1 MKEEEIDNILKELG
15 PKVVERRTNY
25 ILAQKQMVEYEL
37 KVNYMIRVEPRD
49 PWDSGWRFLHGNE
62 TEEMTER
69 KEIFGCYNPSDFLY
83 KGNEAIPK
91 YLDSP
96 IGSKL
101 KRDGDDFVLYD
112 SSPKESAQVIEMV
125 TKDIA
130 ELQELLAENY
140 DLLPYSK
147 SRMAREEYINTMSAK
162 ISSAPQ
168 LLYDE
173 TIDILRDNIQKQKQ
187 INEEIIKRKEKAEQE
202 KVEREARD
210 KKSRAEYLT
219 AKVMI
224 FSLVCFSLFSAVYQK
239 ILLRRPLTTEVYLKA
254 ALAILFII
262 CIFLFGM
269 IYFTGYSCLSNPPK
283 REKIIARKRIGILFA
298 VISVVC
304 LICGKLI

>member
-1 MKEEEIDNILKELG
+1 MKEEKIDNIL
-15 PKVVERRTNY
+15 ERRTKY
-25 ILAQKQMVEYEL
+25 ILAPKQMVEYEL

-83 KGNEAIPK
+83 KGNKAIAK

-112 SSPKESAQVIEMV
+112 SVPKESAQVIEMV

-140 DLLPYSK
+140 DLNKLESSK
-147 SRMAREEYINTMSAK
+147 SRMTREEYINTMSAK

-173 TIDILRDNIQKQKQ
+173 TIDVLRYNIQKQKQ

-210 KKSRAEYLT
+210 QKSRAEYLT
-219 AKVMI
+219 AKLMI
-224 FSLVCFSLFSAVYQK
+224 FSLICFSLFSAAYQK

-262 CIFLFGM
+262 CTFLFGM

-283 REKIIARKRIGILFA
+283 REKIIARKRIGKLFGVLA
-298 VISVVC
+298 VVC
-304 LICGKLI
+304 LICGKFI